1 MVGISRELSRVFER
15 IQRWRE
21 RHGGRG
27 KRIPEELW
35 ATAAEV
41 ARTEGV
47 EATARL
53 LRLRED
59 RLAEL
64 VAELEGKASAS
75 PAFIE
80 LGPLPPSGK
89 TAVELVNQRGDRMRV
104 EVAGASSLD
113 IASLT
118 RAFLGAA

>member
-1 MVGISRELSRVFER
+1 
-15 IQRWRE
+15 
-21 RHGGRG
+21 
-27 KRIPEELW
+27 
-35 ATAAEV
+35 V
-41 ARTEGV
+41 ARTEGI

-64 VAELEGKASAS
+64 VAELAGNASAS

-80 LGPLPPSGK
+80 LGPWPASGK
-89 TAVELVNQRGDRMRV
+89 TVVELVNQRGDRMRV
-104 EVAGASSLD
+104 DVAGTSTLD
-113 IASLT
+113 IASLA